1 MMQPPQMGG
10 GVPGPM
16 PGQGPMGP
24 AGKPSCPCSTLALV
38 YLCASITVYLCSLPL
53 QVVCSLRQG
62 SLQEALC
69 PWIGDQVLILGIT
82 SALLIQDIISHC
94 EKIITSL
101 HDFFVPPE
109 HHYQTCPQESSIG
122 QAFMQIFHFHSHLFK
137 VKCVISTLLV
147 SPNGVAKTVLSKI
160 QFSIGQSP
168 VPNSQHL
175 VESVLSLKYFNCTKV
190 LKIGKLHTSPL

>member
-38 YLCASITVYLCSLPL
+38 YLCAQMAVYLCSLPL
-53 QVVCSLRQG
+53 QVGCSLRQG

-69 PWIGDQVLILGIT
+69 PWIGDQVLILSIT
-82 SALLIQDIISHC
+82 SALLIQDITSHS
-94 EKIITSL
+94 EKIIISL
-101 HDFFVPPE
+101 HDFFLPPE
-109 HHYQTCPQESSIG
+109 HHYQTCPQVSSIG

-147 SPNGVAKTVLSKI
+147 SPNGVTKTVLSI
-160 QFSIGQSP
+160 SVFNWSENP
-168 VPNSQHL
+168 VTL
-175 VESVLSLKYFNCTKV
+175 
-190 LKIGKLHTSPL
+190 